1 MCLTKGMPS
10 SSASTFAFD
19 SRTPARIATRSPS
32 GRMCVPGGHSRG
44 RAAASRAATAAA
56 TSSLRSRRYAGRVAC
71 DGPFEYIPDG
81 DGVSAGLG
89 RSVRFGVDAAARAL
103 RARMFSAVAG
113 RDGADVGR
121 GGTGG
126 FVLMRCACF
135 SASAASG
142 ARVEI
147 GGGCAHATF
156 ASSPRGGFPAWK
168 FFGAAGNDA
177 FGGAD
182 GGRASSSTTRER
194 TAAYLDDVR
203 GGVYGSSAFAASS
216 SFFPLFARDSSL
228 MICRLS
234 FEWSRGVSPAFRC
247 ASRMPSVGD
256 SSADIAALLWWCTAA
271 PSFLTG
277 MATVGTKSRWWATC
291 RIPGSLLSRAH
302 FGAARAHRAD
312 FADAAAAPHAARP
325 PHAAGLLL
333 ATSEFMRRARRNF
346 LCFAAIC
353 ISALAEDDVE
363 EENRVLKLR
372 LQALQQELAKE
383 GDEMQYSYLVVKG
396 MIADAESVYMETMDI
411 DEAKRYCNSNPECKG
426 FSFEGPETR
435 PEDEVTVMFKG
446 GNKVNHDALWVSYVK
461 ESSLFGA
468 LNAATGSD
476 DTSNPRIISQSI
488 TFNSIAL
495 AFACTLA
502 GVVACQRRRR
512 RRPSRELQLPT

>member
-256 SSADIAALLWWCTAA
+256 SNADIAALLWWCTAA

-291 RIPGSLLSRAH
+291 RIPGSLLSRGH
-302 FGAARAHRAD
+302 FGAPRARS
-312 FADAAAAPHAARP
+312 PTLPTP
-325 PHAAGLLL
+325 PPRRTPRDRRTPLDCC
-333 ATSEFMRRARRNF
+333 SRRRSMRRARRNF
-346 LCFAAIC
+346 LCFAALC
-353 ISALAEDDVE
+353 ISVLAEDDVE

>member
-1 MCLTKGMPS
+1 WQLLCRELTLGRREV
-10 SSASTFAFD
+10 
-19 SRTPARIATRSPS
+19 SRRLR
-32 GRMCVPGGHSRG
+32 RRRR
-44 RAAASRAATAAA
+44 RAA
-56 TSSLRSRRYAGRVAC
+56 RRTVARRW
-71 DGPFEYIPDG
+71 I
-81 DGVSAGLG
+81 
-89 RSVRFGVDAAARAL
+89 AARE
-103 RARMFSAVAG
+103 
-113 RDGADVGR
+113 ADV
-121 GGTGG
+121 
-126 FVLMRCACF
+126 
-135 SASAASG
+135 
-142 ARVEI
+142 
-147 GGGCAHATF
+147 
-156 ASSPRGGFPAWK
+156 
-168 FFGAAGNDA
+168 
-177 FGGAD
+177 
-182 GGRASSSTTRER
+182 
-194 TAAYLDDVR
+194 
-203 GGVYGSSAFAASS
+203 
-216 SFFPLFARDSSL
+216 
-228 MICRLS
+228 
-234 FEWSRGVSPAFRC
+234 
-247 ASRMPSVGD
+247 
-256 SSADIAALLWWCTAA
+256 
-271 PSFLTG
+271 
-277 MATVGTKSRWWATC
+277 
-291 RIPGSLLSRAH
+291 
-302 FGAARAHRAD
+302 
-312 FADAAAAPHAARP
+312 
-325 PHAAGLLL
+325 
-333 ATSEFMRRARRNF
+333 MRRARRNF
-346 LCFAAIC
+346 LCFAALC

>member
-1 MCLTKGMPS
+1 
-10 SSASTFAFD
+10 
-19 SRTPARIATRSPS
+19 
-32 GRMCVPGGHSRG
+32 
-44 RAAASRAATAAA
+44 
-56 TSSLRSRRYAGRVAC
+56 
-71 DGPFEYIPDG
+71 
-81 DGVSAGLG
+81 
-89 RSVRFGVDAAARAL
+89 
-103 RARMFSAVAG
+103 
-113 RDGADVGR
+113 
-121 GGTGG
+121 
-126 FVLMRCACF
+126 
-135 SASAASG
+135 
-142 ARVEI
+142 
-147 GGGCAHATF
+147 
-156 ASSPRGGFPAWK
+156 
-168 FFGAAGNDA
+168 
-177 FGGAD
+177 
-182 GGRASSSTTRER
+182 
-194 TAAYLDDVR
+194 LDDVR

-277 MATVGTKSRWWATC
+277 MATVSREQKSRSSTR
-291 RIPGSLLSRAH
+291 RIRGSCCGHELTLGRREVSRRLRRRRRR
-302 FGAARAHRAD
+302 GD
-312 FADAAAAPHAARP
+312 AAPHRRT
-325 PHAAGLLL
+325 LLDRCSQGRR
-333 ATSEFMRRARRNF
+333 TMRRARRNF
-346 LCFAAIC
+346 LCFAALC
-353 ISALAEDDVE
+353 LSVLAEDDVE